1 MRANFYM
8 SISADTHTHS
18 ALFIIT
24 REANDSFAYSF
35 KAYME
40 LFICE
45 TKITWAHSS
54 IIYCCELLFIYWHI
68 VVVHFTISSYTKFT
82 HSDRIFIFHP
92 LGKWAYGF
100 FFVFLNYSFA
110 QIFCCAKDETRARN
124 CNLLGCAS
132 DSLWG
137 SRRIYTIWKHPDA
150 ALRALD
156 EHNYFFHL
164 KKETTLKTY
173 TIYIY
178 ICEHLSIYI

>member
-8 SISADTHTHS
+8 SISADTHTHTVHF
-18 ALFIIT
+18 LLLHERPMI
-24 REANDSFAYSF
+24 
-35 KAYME
+35 
-40 LFICE
+40 
-45 TKITWAHSS
+45 HSHTAIYG
-54 IIYCCELLFIYWHI
+54 IIYMWNKNYMNTFIHNILLWITIYLLAYI

-92 LGKWAYGF
+92 LGKWAYGFF

-137 SRRIYTIWKHPDA
+137 SRRVYDMEACAWWTQ
-150 ALRALD
+150 L
-156 EHNYFFHL
+156 FF
-164 KKETTLKTY
+164 
-173 TIYIY
+173 
-178 ICEHLSIYI
+178 SS